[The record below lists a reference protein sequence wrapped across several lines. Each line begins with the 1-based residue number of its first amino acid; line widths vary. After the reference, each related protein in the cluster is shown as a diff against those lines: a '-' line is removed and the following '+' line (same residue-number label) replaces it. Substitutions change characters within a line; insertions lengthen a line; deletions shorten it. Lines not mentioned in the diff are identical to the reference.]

1 MKIQTLSVIWAF
13 TALLI
18 AQDVSAT
25 PPLVPG
31 QAASA
36 PTARTAA
43 PSPAGTA
50 STWLAA
56 AEAARRDND
65 PQVNGAVSD
74 RLPATRDLAKR

>member
-1 MKIQTLSVIWAF
+1 MKIQTLSVIWAS

-18 AQDVSAT
+18 AQDVSAA
-25 PPLVPG
+25 PPLVPSK
-31 QAASA
+31 AASA
-36 PTARTAA
+36 SAARTAA
-43 PSPAGTA
+43 PSSTT